1 MFETTNTI
9 RQRGIRSTLLFSI
22 VLDQRKNQK
31 SKQKAKNIKRIKV
44 MELIKMKINKQ
55 KREADGSKQNGD

>member
-31 SKQKAKNIKRIKV
+31 SKHKAKNIKRIKV
-44 MELIKMKINKQ
+44 MELIKMKISRMEIKLGET
-55 KREADGSKQNGD
+55 KL